1 MYINSEGIILR
12 QVKAA
17 SGRRMLLVFTK
28 KYGKISAGSDIS
40 EKGRGKAALALRP
53 FTYGQYEF
61 FKNRDYYNLNS
72 GEVKKSFFRIGEDLD
87 KYFQASIA
95 MEITEKA
102 LPD

>member
-61 FKNRDYYNLNS
+61 FKNRQNDC
-72 GEVKKSFFRIGEDLD
+72 RR
-87 KYFQASIA
+87 
-95 MEITEKA
+95 
-102 LPD
+102 